1 MTPDNE
7 RKTKFSRFLLSFIIP
22 FSVLLFL
29 WASAARFADSS
40 LILPY
45 PHEVFQRLLELF
57 KDRIFLMQ
65 IGFTIIRVL
74 SAFLLS
80 FFLSVLLG
88 FLTACIPLLDNL
100 LNLPLSIVRTTPVVS
115 FILLALF
122 WFSSSAVP
130 VFVSVLMTLPV
141 MTSAVYAGIKNTD
154 QKLIEMCST
163 FGFSQKQK
171 IRWLY
176 LPAVS
181 HNLFSGALSAFG
193 QSWKVTVAAE
203 VISLPKNSA
212 GFALYTA
219 KTHLETTDVF
229 AITLCIILICYTLES
244 FSRAIY
250 ERLCT

>member
-1 MTPDNE
+1 MTPDT
-7 RKTKFSRFLLSFIIP
+7 RKTKLLSFFQSFLIP
-22 FSVLLFL
+22 FSVLMLF
-29 WASAARFADSS
+29 WTIAARCLDSS

-45 PHEVFQRLLELF
+45 PHQVFQRLFELSGN
-57 KDRIFLMQ
+57 KAFLVQ
-65 IGFTIIRVL
+65 IGFTTLRTL
-74 SAFLLS
+74 SAFFIS
-80 FFLSVLLG
+80 FFLSIVLG
-88 FLTACIPLLDNL
+88 FSTACIPLLDRL
-100 LNLPLSIVRTTPVVS
+100 LSLPFTLVRTTPVVS

-141 MTSAVYAGIKNTD
+141 MTSAVYSGIRNTD
-154 QKLIEMCST
+154 PKLTEMCSI
-163 FGFSQKQK
+163 FGFSRKQK

-181 HNLFSGALSAFG
+181 QNLFSGALSAFG

-203 VISLPKNSA
+203 VISLPKKSA

-229 AITLCIILICYTLES
+229 AITFCIILICFILES
-244 FSRAIY
+244 LFRTIY
-250 ERLCT
+250 ERFCI